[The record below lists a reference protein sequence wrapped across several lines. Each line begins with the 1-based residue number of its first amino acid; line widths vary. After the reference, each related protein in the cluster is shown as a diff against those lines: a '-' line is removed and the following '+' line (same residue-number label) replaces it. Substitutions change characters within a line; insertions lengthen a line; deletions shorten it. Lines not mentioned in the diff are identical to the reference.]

1 MKTYLKER
9 EFIYFKNI
17 YRVMFF
23 LKIVYRRLY
32 GWKVWIYILILYFII
47 FKNNFLLF
55 FKRILIFLFFY

>member
-55 FKRILIFLFFY
+55 FKRRLIFLFFY

>member
-47 FKNNFLLF
+47 LKNNFLLF
-55 FKRILIFLFFY
+55 FFKED